1 MDRAVKV
8 KIKKRMLQCSWTLY
22 AFLLFSA
29 QVYATTITISGTLY
43 SDEGMTPITSA
54 DQTIHLII
62 DGVSIGTDVIDTSG
76 NYSITATIT
85 PANPYYL
92 PLLVYVDNGT
102 VNGTTVTQMDSVLST
117 TLANFDLYADHLIIR
132 QDGSTA
138 PLDTGDMH
146 NAKGAF
152 SDPDILYNITWPDT
166 IITGTNTT
174 LYIANGYAYEPAGNV
189 TTHHIKIE
197 GTLNAG
203 NNTFNVSGNWDFTN
217 GDFNYDTSTVNFTG
231 TGSIIND
238 NTIWWNKSFYHV
250 NASYSGET
258 TTIYPGSG
266 IVVRALFTL
275 GSGTLSGGNVILTQT
290 GTPFVTAGATLSNNQ
305 FKYSPNDIQ
314 VNITAANYPNL
325 WLAAH
330 NIDTS
335 YTLLGEVTCDTL
347 YLSANSSG
355 ETSTLDTNG
364 QNLTC
369 NNVSIGRATN
379 DKKGKLLLNNST
391 LTVNETVT
399 INNASVGINEL
410 DANNGTIYVGQNWN
424 NQGKFTAGTSSVI
437 FNGTSPQ
444 SLTTSGDAF
453 YDLTIDNTGG
463 INNNGV
469 VLNEA
474 LTVNNTLTI
483 NNGKINTTSNNY
495 SINVTG
501 NFNQSSPTSEMQ
513 VNSSVITVHGD
524 FTADGTINSLQY
536 NNASLVLTGTSRLTY
551 NSLAQPWYNG
561 FNNLT
566 VGQSGN
572 TTTQNSRM
580 TVRNVL
586 TVGSG
591 AFTSPTN
598 HIYLLGANPLVFD
611 VNATLS
617 LLEIRFFGSNQSISP
632 LNNGYD
638 CHIWVSRNNTI
649 VTQTGPITLN
659 NGQSLRLNGDKFA
672 NRSVTY
678 QTNGFDLNIG
688 GDLQLGQGADT
699 ALKTLDIS
707 NSTVTVKG
715 DIDIRTGTNAL
726 IATTSNLILNGTAA
740 QTVTTNGKTFD
751 ALTLTNASTSG
762 VTFNDSL
769 TTNTLTNTTPNAKM
783 TFASGQTYTV
793 NNGVTLQGAT
803 GQPITLAPSS
813 AGTTWDFVL
822 NAGATKTI
830 ENVTVSWSDASG
842 SDSSQKPIAPSNS
855 IDGGDNIDWFSDVEI
870 SVTKNSILISD
881 PINGTGGGKNH
892 IPGAI
897 VEYRITARN
906 TGTGSPD
913 ANAVIVYDILNANV
927 EYDVTTGVSFLD
939 GTTSSGLSLGS
950 VRYSHISTPDQY
962 TYTPTGT
969 FDPNVAKLK
978 IETSGTFATGGTP
991 PPEFTVTFRVRIQ

>member
-1 MDRAVKV
+1 MKY
-8 KIKKRMLQCSWTLY
+8 KYFGTKQLLSL
-22 AFLLFSA
+22 FLLSLFFSA
-29 QVYATTITISGTLY
+29 QAIASTISGTCKQADRVTDC
-43 SDEGMTPITSA
+43 SDTGTIRFAIGGVLQP
-54 DQTIHLII
+54 QTQSIVAGTWSISGVSLPTTGFVIVTVFI
-62 DGVSIGTDVIDTSG
+62 DGAPDHQEAVAVL
-76 NYSITATIT
+76 NYS
-85 PANPYYL
+85 
-92 PLLVYVDNGT
+92 
-102 VNGTTVTQMDSVLST
+102 LS
-117 TLANFDLYADHLIIR
+117 
-132 QDGSTA
+132 
-138 PLDTGDMH
+138 GD
-146 NAKGAF
+146 
-152 SDPDILYNITWPDT
+152 
-166 IITGTNTT
+166 ITGIELIETHLSLGYDDASRGLSNLDISRYDNSISGDEDIFHDVDASRSLTVDITGAVPNET
-174 LYIANGYAYEPAGNV
+174 LYIKSNYRFAPGPSSRV
-189 TTHHIKIE
+189 TTHHLYNNGVFGAGSNTIDVNGDWDF
-197 GTLNAG
+197 GTG
-203 NNTFNVSGNWDFTN
+203 TFNR
-217 GDFNYDTSTVNFTG
+217 DTSTVNFTG
-231 TGSIIND
+231 TG
-238 NTIWWNKSFYHV
+238 TIRNLVSPWWGKSFYNV
-250 NASYSGET
+250 NAAAAGQT

-266 IVVRALFTL
+266 IVVRGLFTL
-275 GSGTLSGGNVILTQT
+275 GSGTLSGGNVILTKK

-325 WLAAH
+325 WLAAQ

-369 NNVSIGRATN
+369 NNVSIGRAAN

-410 DANNGTIYVGQNWN
+410 DVNNGTIYVGQNWN

-444 SLTTSGDAF
+444 NLTTSGDAF
-453 YDLTIDNTGG
+453 YDLTIDNSGG
-463 INNNGV
+463 VNNNSV
-469 VLNEA
+469 ILNEDLTLNNN
-474 LTVNNTLTI
+474 LTVTS
-483 NNGKINTTSNNY
+483 GKLDTTSNNY
-495 SINVTG
+495 NISVAG
-501 NFNQSSPTSEMQ
+501 HFDQSSPTSE
-513 VNSSVITVHGD
+513 VEANASTITVNGD
-524 FTADGTINSLQY
+524 FTADATLDRTNY
-536 NNASLVLTGTSRLTY
+536 NNASLILTGTSSLTY
-551 NSLAQPWYNG
+551 NNLTSPWYNG

-566 VGQSGN
+566 VGQFGN

-591 AFTSPTN
+591 EFTSPTN

-611 VNATLS
+611 ANATLS
-617 LLEIRFFGSNQSISP
+617 LLDIKFFGSNQSIPP

-638 CHIWVSRNNTI
+638 CHIWISRNNTV

-659 NGQSLRLNGDKFA
+659 NGQSLRINGDNFA
-672 NRSVTY
+672 NRAVTY
-678 QTNGFDLNIG
+678 KTNGFDLNIG
-688 GDLQLGQGADT
+688 GDLQLGHGADT

-726 IATTSNLILNGTAA
+726 IATNSNLILNGTVA

-855 IDGGDNIDWFSDVEI
+855 IDGGNNIDWFSDVEI

-962 TYTPTGT
+962 TYTPTGS

-991 PPEFTVTFRVRIQ
+991 LPEFTVTFRVRIQ